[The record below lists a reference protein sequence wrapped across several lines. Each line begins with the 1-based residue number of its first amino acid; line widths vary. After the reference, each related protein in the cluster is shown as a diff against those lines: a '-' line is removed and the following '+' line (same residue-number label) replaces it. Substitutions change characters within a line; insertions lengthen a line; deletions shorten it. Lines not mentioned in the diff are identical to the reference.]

1 MTTTE
6 RIIRAIK
13 QPSYIGSMLLTLIS
27 RWIKD
32 DEWYIKMRYRLYV
45 GKKLRLDAPET
56 FNEKLQWLKLYDRKP
71 IYTTMVDKCEVKK
84 YVAAI
89 IGEEHIIPTIAVY
102 DKVEDI
108 DFDALPD
115 QFVMKCTHD
124 SGGLVICKDK
134 SKLDK
139 EAAVKK
145 LGKRLKKKYYLRTR
159 EWSYRDVKPRIIVEK
174 YMEDESGWQL
184 KDYKIFC
191 FNGEPRFIEVDY
203 DRYVGHKLNVYDLDW
218 KFVDFYMTSPN
229 DKNVEIAKPESLN
242 QMLDYARMLAKDI
255 PFVRVDFYSIYSNI
269 YFGEMTFF
277 PGSGMIDF
285 HPKKYDQILG
295 EMLKLPLK

>member
-1 MTTTE
+1 MTTKE

-13 QPSYIGSMLLTLIS
+13 HPRYIGSMLLTLFTH
-27 RWIKD
+27 WIKD

-45 GKKLRLDAPET
+45 GKKLRLNSPKT

-84 YVAAI
+84 HVANI

-108 DFDALPD
+108 DFNALPD
-115 QFVMKCTHD
+115 HFVMKCTHD

-134 SKLDK
+134 SKLEK
-139 EAAVKK
+139 KAAIRK
-145 LGKRLKKKYYLRTR
+145 LRRCLKRSYYWRTR
-159 EWSYRDVKPRIIVEK
+159 EWPYKDVKPRIIVEK

-203 DRYVGHKLNVYDLDW
+203 DRYVGHKLNVYDLNW
-218 KFVDFYMTSPN
+218 NFVDFYMTSPN
-229 DKNVEIAKPESLN
+229 DKNVKIAKPEKLN
-242 QMLDYARMLAKDI
+242 QMLEYSRMLAKDI

-269 YFGEMTFF
+269 YFGEMTFS
-277 PGSGMIDF
+277 PGSGTIDF
-285 HPKKYDQILG
+285 HPKEYDLILG